1 MHVNYEKYE
10 CFQASY
16 QGRVLT
22 LIMNRPDDM
31 NAVNKVMHDELG
43 GIFYDAQLDDDADVI
58 VLTGAGRAFSAGGDL
73 AMMKRIADGSDEPF
87 LRLVDA
93 KRIVFSLLDLE
104 KPIISA
110 VNGHAMGLGATIALL
125 CDTIFMSSKAK
136 IGDPH
141 VKIGVVA
148 GDGGCVIW
156 PQLIGYAR
164 AKEFLLTGKLLSATD
179 AATMGLINY
188 AVPTEQLDEKVNE
201 IVQELLFSPRWA
213 VRYTKTVMN
222 LPLRE
227 LATKITDA
235 AVAYEMYTNLMVDRK
250 ESVAAFQEKRAPNL
264 TGE

>member
-1 MHVNYEKYE
+1 VNYEKYE

-22 LIMNRPDDM
+22 LTMNRPDDM

-43 GIFYDAQLDDDADVI
+43 SIFYDAQLDDDADVI

-156 PQLIGYAR
+156 PQLIGYAK
-164 AKEFLLTGKLLSATD
+164 AKEYLMTGDPIDAESAER
-179 AATMGLINY
+179 MGLINHVT
-188 AVPTEQLDEKVNE
+188 APEETLAKAQAFAQRLADGPTVA
-201 IVQELLFSPRWA
+201 IRG
-213 VRYTKTVMN
+213 
-222 LPLRE
+222 
-227 LATKITDA
+227 TKISANIGLKQLAHSIMDTSL
-235 AVAYEMYTNLMVDRK
+235 AYEWLCFDGPDHREAVT
-250 ESVAAFQEKRAPNL
+250 AFLEKREPNF
-264 TGE
+264 TER

>member
-1 MHVNYEKYE
+1 M
-10 CFQASY
+10 SD
-16 QGRVLT
+16 
-22 LIMNRPDDM
+22 I
-31 NAVNKVMHDELG
+31 
-43 GIFYDAQLDDDADVI
+43 I
-58 VLTGAGRAFSAGGDL
+58 
-73 AMMKRIADGSDEPF
+73 IADE
-87 LRLVDA
+87 R
-93 KRIVFSLLDLE
+93 
-104 KPIISA
+104 
-110 VNGHAMGLGATIALL
+110 
-125 CDTIFMSSKAK
+125 AK

-141 VKIGVVA
+141 VKAGLVA
-148 GDGGCVIW
+148 GDGGAIIW

>member
-1 MHVNYEKYE
+1 MNYDKYT
-10 CFQASY
+10 CFEASRR
-16 QGRVLT
+16 GRVLT
-22 LIMNRPDDM
+22 LTMNRPEEL
-31 NAVNKVMHDELG
+31 NAVNKEMHDELG
-43 GIFYDAQLDDDADVI
+43 TIFYDAQLDDEADVI

-73 AMMKRIADGSDEPF
+73 AMMKRIADGSDEPM

-104 KPIISA
+104 KPIIAA

-164 AKEFLLTGKLLSATD
+164 AKEYLMTGDPIEAE
-179 AATMGLINY
+179 AAERMGLINHMT
-188 AVPTEQLDEKVNE
+188 APEETLEKAQAFAQRLADGPTAAIRWTKVSANIGLKQLAHSIMDTS
-201 IVQELLFSPRWA
+201 L
-213 VRYTKTVMN
+213 
-222 LPLRE
+222 
-227 LATKITDA
+227 
-235 AVAYEMYTNLMVDRK
+235 AYEWLTFQHGNDHREAVT
-250 ESVAAFQEKRAPNL
+250 AFLEKREPKF
-264 TGE
+264 TDR